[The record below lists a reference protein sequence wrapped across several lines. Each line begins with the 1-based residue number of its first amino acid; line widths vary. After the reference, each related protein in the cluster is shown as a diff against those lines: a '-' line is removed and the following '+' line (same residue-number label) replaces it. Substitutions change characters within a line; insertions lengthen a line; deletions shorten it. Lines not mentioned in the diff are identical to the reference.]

1 MSTVEAKA
9 ITFDAQKQSRH
20 FRLDFAKQNFS
31 PACVNAWWFRMESCL
46 IDNGEHVGVPVPVN
60 LKPLFSNSVS
70 KVKWSDLS
78 VAEALERIFG
88 NAASRDWKPLLP
100 QFMTDNQVASTSAY
114 GAIELLSEDPNK
126 PTIINN
132 GNEDLGYWRRKSPR
146 GSITINRKAL

>member
-1 MSTVEAKA
+1 
-9 ITFDAQKQSRH
+9 
-20 FRLDFAKQNFS
+20 
-31 PACVNAWWFRMESCL
+31 MESCL

-88 NAASRDWKPLLP
+88 NAASRDWKSLLP

-132 GNEDLGYWRRKSPR
+132 GNEDLGYWRMKSPR
-146 GSITINRKAL
+146 GFIKINRKAL